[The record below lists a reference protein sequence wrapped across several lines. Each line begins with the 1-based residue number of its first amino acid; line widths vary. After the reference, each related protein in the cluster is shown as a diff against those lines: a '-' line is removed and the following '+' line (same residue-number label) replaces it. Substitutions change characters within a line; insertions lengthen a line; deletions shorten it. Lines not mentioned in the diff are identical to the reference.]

1 MLQTSGP
8 QPMLQASGPQP
19 MLQTSGPQPMLC
31 CRHQAHSPC
40 CRHQAHSP
48 CCRHQAHS
56 PCCRHQAHSPCC
68 RPGPQPMLQARPTA
82 MLQTSWPTAHAADI
96 QHCSEGHGSA
106 ACYQLVICGA
116 TQLISNCLL
125 PQTHPNVDKQQFNQ
139 NHIIAM
145 KQEGRSFPLNQDVG
159 VLKWRFQTTD
169 ESLMPLSSKCNWP
182 PFEGNGKM
190 YVGCI
195 CS

>member
-1 MLQTSGP
+1 MLQTSGLQPMLQASGP

-31 CRHQAHSPC
+31 CRHQA
-40 CRHQAHSP
+40 
-48 CCRHQAHS
+48 
-56 PCCRHQAHSPCC
+56 
-68 RPGPQPMLQARPTA
+68 LQASGPRPCKQASMPTA
-82 MLQTSWPTAHAADI
+82 MLQASWLTAHAADI

-116 TQLISNCLL
+116 TKLISNCLL

-169 ESLMPLSSKCNWP
+169 ESLMPLSSKCN
-182 PFEGNGKM
+182 
-190 YVGCI
+190 
-195 CS
+195 